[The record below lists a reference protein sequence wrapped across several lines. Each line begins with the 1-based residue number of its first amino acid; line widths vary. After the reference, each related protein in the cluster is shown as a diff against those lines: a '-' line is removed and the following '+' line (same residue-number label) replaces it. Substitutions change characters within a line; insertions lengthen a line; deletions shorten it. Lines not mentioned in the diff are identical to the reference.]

1 MQNLPPK
8 VYHLPTR
15 HDSPLD
21 REETQAEESLF
32 NILRL
37 LLALPGALL
46 AALLHQVHHPREVH
60 LDNLHLLTQ
69 PRQHLVVRKVK
80 KR

>member
-32 NILRL
+32 DILRL
-37 LLALPGALL
+37 LLALPGPLL